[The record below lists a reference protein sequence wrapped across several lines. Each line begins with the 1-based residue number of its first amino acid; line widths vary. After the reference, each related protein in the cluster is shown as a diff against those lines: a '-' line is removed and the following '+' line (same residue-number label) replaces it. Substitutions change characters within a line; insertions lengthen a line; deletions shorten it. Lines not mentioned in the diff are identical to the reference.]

1 MKLLRF
7 ERKFGWP
14 EIIASVALVISLLNV
29 WYTRAQLA
37 IGLPDVQIEELPT
50 IHTLADPSLQSKTRS
65 ILVIKPFIIVNRGG
79 RTVSLVKLDRGAHPL
94 LLQGVITDGRD
105 AFSERTDLVVQVASL
120 EANPNRLNELIKS
133 AASAKFEPL
142 TLPFIVSESVDSGK
156 SRAIVLAFRVTDRG
170 GNLVE
175 NSTQIFSVQ
184 AVFSD
189 EKTYELS
196 SGFGIE

>member
-14 EIIASVALVISLLNV
+14 EVIASAALIISLLNV

-37 IGLPDVQIEELPT
+37 MGLPDVQIEELPT
-50 IHTLADPSLQSKTRS
+50 IHTLADPSPQSKTRS

-79 RTVSLVKLDRGAHPL
+79 RTVSLVKLDKGAHPL
-94 LLQGVITDGRD
+94 LLQGVIKNGRD
-105 AFSERTDLVVQVASL
+105 SFYERTDLVVQVASL

-133 AASAKFEPL
+133 AASAKFEAL
-142 TLPFIVSESVDSGK
+142 TLPFVVGESVDSGK

-175 NSTQIFSVQ
+175 NSAQIFSVQ

-189 EKTYELS
+189 EKRYELS